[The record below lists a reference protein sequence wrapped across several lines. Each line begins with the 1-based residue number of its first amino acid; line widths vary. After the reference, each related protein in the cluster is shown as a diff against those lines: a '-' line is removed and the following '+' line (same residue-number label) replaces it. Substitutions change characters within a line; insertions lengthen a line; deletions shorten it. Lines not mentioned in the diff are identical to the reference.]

1 MAAPRGASTMG
12 AMGNDD
18 YERVLARDAVYQEL
32 RTIARRFRML
42 ERDYQLACERLAE
55 LDADLVYLRRR
66 LIPDPQAPIAAQPQ
80 DARALETRRRHRLVR
95 HRARVQ
101 AAP

>member
-1 MAAPRGASTMG
+1 MG
-12 AMGNDD
+12 AMDVDD
-18 YERVLARDAVYQEL
+18 YERVLAREAIYQEL
-32 RTIARRFRML
+32 RSIARRFRML

-55 LDADLVYLRRR
+55 LDADLAFLRRR
-66 LIPDPQAPIAAQPQ
+66 LIPDPQAPIAAPPQ
-80 DARALETRRRHRLVR
+80 DARAVEPRRPHRLVR